1 MDAEKILGS
10 YGPKEHEACMVT
22 KLPNGGRISRVLEQI
37 GVSYAP
43 RPLLSIEAFTA
54 ATRKRKA
61 DMSKKTVAKKVK

>member
-1 MDAEKILGS
+1 
-10 YGPKEHEACMVT
+10 MVT

-43 RPLLSIEAFTA
+43 RPLLSIEAFTT